1 MTRSYIK
8 IRKTIFR
15 ASDSLEGNI
24 FSIEIIGMLATFID
38 FKAYIKQWFG
48 EFKSFFLRFKIQVLT
63 VINMYIRR
71 QKNLNEIT

>member
-1 MTRSYIK
+1 
-8 IRKTIFR
+8 
-15 ASDSLEGNI
+15 
-24 FSIEIIGMLATFID
+24 MLATFID

-71 QKNLNEIT
+71 QKSLNEIT